1 MALMP
6 VDSDVAERRKQIEVI
21 VWNSC
26 WALKA
31 LKLTIKKCV
40 LIGEKHGFWSNLGSL
55 SGSVKSASIAVLQF
69 EMVNFADG

>member
-40 LIGEKHGFWSNLGSL
+40 LIGEKHGFWL
-55 SGSVKSASIAVLQF
+55 
-69 EMVNFADG
+69 